1 MVNGKVKDLLIFDM
15 DGVLVEVTE
24 SYRETIQQT
33 VAHFTGQRPTR
44 ESIQDWKNQGGWNDD
59 WALSTAMIK
68 EAGVDVPYAEVVD
81 YFQKL
86 FHGDG
91 TNGLVLRERWI
102 AQPGLFD
109 RLSEAATCAVFTG
122 RLRWEAEYTLKRF
135 AHQTFF
141 APIVGVDDVTHPK
154 PHPEGLL
161 KIREMVPHKRVWYA
175 GDTVDDARSAKA
187 AGIPF
192 IGVASPSALK
202 RSELLALFESEGA
215 VSVVGDINEI
225 RL

>member
-1 MVNGKVKDLLIFDM
+1 MVNGSLKDLLIFDM

-33 VAHFTGQRPTR
+33 VAHFTGQRPAR
-44 ESIQDWKNQGGWNDD
+44 ETIQEWKNQGGWNDD
-59 WALSTAMIK
+59 WALSHAMIK
-68 EAGVDVPYAEVVD
+68 QAGKDVAYTDVVEH
-81 YFQKL
+81 FQKL

-102 AQPGLFD
+102 GEPGLFD
-109 RLSEAATCAVFTG
+109 RLSATATCAVFTG

-135 AHQTFF
+135 SHEMFF
-141 APIVGVDDVTHPK
+141 SPVVGVDDVSHPK
-154 PHPEGLL
+154 PHPEGLF
-161 KIREMVPHKRVWYA
+161 KIRERVPHKRVWYA

-192 IGVASPSALK
+192 IGVAAREAL
-202 RSELLALFESEGA
+202 RRDELVALFRAEGA
-215 VSVVGDINEI
+215 VAVVSDINGI
-225 RL
+225 RI